1 MGLSKEKT
9 MANRDY
15 DSFEYEDDDGY
26 FVDKD
31 YRTSNSWYTAP
42 IRSTSEYLRN
52 SYWGDFYNQRY
63 QERQDRADTEEA
75 LHEVLRELN
84 KTVNLTSN
92 SYDGK
97 EAIITV
103 KYSNGKVHNDLLG
116 NELYVSPSI
125 ILNEELS
132 IVSKDGDYYG
142 KLDGLHG
149 QALLSS
155 FIRKNIA
162 PKAAQSYKDSDKW
175 AVRNIFM
182 TDLQSLAS
190 NEVYS
195 SWPGFM
201 SYVTQQQIV
210 FGQDKK
216 KILENI
222 QHAEKLGIIKFD
234 DFVELLA
241 YNRLA
246 ADRIDYSIF
255 NKDMQQIFNKA
266 DAMFNNMLNE
276 KTPNE
281 KRFEKAQEVYDKLVE
296 LLNPDNVQSENGSA
310 VAVNMENSELSR
322 PMTGDNSYNN
332 HSNIEGDIISAT
344 LDHNTKLR
352 EYDKHIDDSL
362 NSNILSKETILTD
375 RTYKLVIPAVNPE
388 TVQEYEKRRAANK
401 KMIRDI
407 KTAFQFKNNIPV
419 NQTYG
424 LSAGELDENSLYKI
438 HLEEY
443 EKLYQRR
450 DMFEAKKYHVTIA
463 LDQSS
468 SMCGRIREA
477 SRLGIIIAEALREMR
492 NVEFSVYGFNTH
504 MINTIVYQDKN
515 YQKLEALSEANSSGS
530 TALGYHI
537 AAIADKVYTQ
547 YHNHDKKIMF
557 VITDG
562 VPTHGSTNLTAIE
575 HTSYSVK
582 LTRNMGIDVF
592 GIGIMNAFTEKVG
605 NDIFGKGNYAVI
617 QGIKETLPILVT
629 KLKKYLQ
636 RMI

>member
-1 MGLSKEKT
+1 MNSK
-9 MANRDY
+9 DF

-26 FVDKD
+26 FSEKD
-31 YRTSNSWYTAP
+31 YRPVSNWSYNP

-52 SYWGDFYNQRY
+52 SYWGDFYKERY
-63 QERQDRADTEEA
+63 QEQQDRIDTEET

-92 SYDGK
+92 SIDGQ
-97 EAIITV
+97 ESSIVV
-103 KYSNGKVHNDLLG
+103 KYSNGKVYNDLLEK
-116 NELYVSPSI
+116 ELYVSPSI
-125 ILNEELS
+125 ILDDELK
-132 IVSKDGDYYG
+132 IVPKDSEYFS

-155 FIRKNIA
+155 FIRKNIHSN
-162 PKAAQSYKDSDKW
+162 AASAYKDSKKW

-190 NEVYS
+190 NEVYK

-201 SYVTQQQIV
+201 SYVTQQQAV

-222 QHAEKLGIIKFD
+222 ENAEKQGIINFD

-246 ADRIDYSIF
+246 SDRIDYSVF
-255 NKDMQQIFNKA
+255 SKEMQPIISKA
-266 DAMFNNMLNE
+266 DALFNNMLNE
-276 KTPNE
+276 QTPNDL
-281 KRFEKAQEVYDKLVE
+281 RFKKSQEIYDKLVE
-296 LLNPDNVQSENGSA
+296 LLKPSDVESQSAPAYALNMDNSD
-310 VAVNMENSELSR
+310 LSR
-322 PMTGDNSYNN
+322 SLTGDNSYNN

-344 LDHNTKLR
+344 MDHNTKLR
-352 EYDKHIDDSL
+352 EYDKHLDDSL
-362 NSNILSKETILTD
+362 LSSFLSNESVLLDKN
-375 RTYKLVIPAVNPE
+375 YKLVVPAVNPE
-388 TVQEYEKRRAANK
+388 TIDQYKKRKDANK
-401 KMIRDI
+401 KSIRDI

-419 NQTYG
+419 NHAYG
-424 LSAGELDENSLYKI
+424 LNSGELDENSLYKI
-438 HLEEY
+438 HLNEY

-450 DMFEAKKYHVTIA
+450 DVFEAKKYHVTIA

-468 SMCGRIREA
+468 SMCGRIKEA
-477 SRLGIIIAEALREMR
+477 NRLAIIISEALKEIR
-492 NVEFSVYGFNTH
+492 NIEFSVYGFNTH

-515 YQKLEALSEANSSGS
+515 YKKLEALAESTTSGS

-547 YHNHDKKIMF
+547 YASVDKKIMF

-562 VPTHGSTNLTAIE
+562 VPTHGNSTLSAIE
-575 HTSYSVK
+575 HTAHSVK

-592 GIGIMNAFTEKVG
+592 GIGIMNAFTDKVG
-605 NDIFGKGNYAVI
+605 NEIFGKGNYAVI
-617 QGIKETLPILVT
+617 NGIKETLPLLVN

-636 RMI
+636 RVS